1 MIGVSRT
8 NRLKS
13 SPPTRHSVKKQEGV
27 AVVRTMAKS
36 EPDLRFKASNRS
48 HFNDIGVARGFLSP
62 GGAPKSGVRIEYD
75 HLQNLYLVWLN
86 KRDRR

>member
-1 MIGVSRT
+1 MRIGVYRT

-13 SPPTRHSVKKQEGV
+13 SPPTRHSVKNQGGAAISRPSNV
-27 AVVRTMAKS
+27 
-36 EPDLRFKASNRS
+36 EPDLRIAAASQS
-48 HFNDIGVARGFLSP
+48 EFNNIGVARGFLSP

-75 HLQNLYLVWLN
+75 HRQNLYLVWLN